1 MTDSLYL
8 KNHALVLTN
17 SEFCCKHIWGIFC
30 QGYIFD
36 LTPVLNK
43 KQVQTIRRSEG
54 KLEKRQTDK
63 NKLIDNHTN
72 KYTDRKIRKSAT

>member
-63 NKLIDNHTN
+63 NKNSTTEKLIDNIQTN
-72 KYTDRKIRKSAT
+72 IQTEK